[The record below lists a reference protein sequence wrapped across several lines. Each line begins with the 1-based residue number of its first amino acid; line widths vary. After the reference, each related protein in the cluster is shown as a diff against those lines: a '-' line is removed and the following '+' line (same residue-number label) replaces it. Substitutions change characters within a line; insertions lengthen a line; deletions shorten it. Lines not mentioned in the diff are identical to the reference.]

1 MTRQRYPASVTRQPS
16 EVAIIGDMSTASEI
30 TEQEWGLWRAFV
42 TMHRHLA
49 RELDRQL
56 QRDAGISQA
65 DFIVLGRL
73 SEAPDRRLRTGE
85 LAELL
90 AWEKSRVSHQV
101 SRMETRGLVERTE
114 CDTDGR
120 GTWVGVTAEGR
131 RTLITST
138 RDHAA
143 KIHELFFDELTDDEK
158 VVLRD
163 VTRRVMDRIAPPACE
178 IDGALTATR
187 DASSAA

>member
-1 MTRQRYPASVTRQPS
+1 
-16 EVAIIGDMSTASEI
+16 MSTVPEVSEDD
-30 TEQEWGLWRAFV
+30 WGLWRAFV

-65 DFIVLGRL
+65 DFSVLGRL
-73 SEAPDRRLRTGE
+73 SEAPDRKLRTGE

-101 SRMETRGLVERTE
+101 ARMESRGLLERTE

-131 RTLITST
+131 RTLLAAT

-143 KIHELFFDELTDDEK
+143 AIRGLFLDELSDDEK
-158 VVLRD
+158 AAIDD
-163 VTRRVMDRIAPPACE
+163 VSRRVLDRINPAACDLESAPS
-178 IDGALTATR
+178 R
-187 DASSAA
+187 VSAA